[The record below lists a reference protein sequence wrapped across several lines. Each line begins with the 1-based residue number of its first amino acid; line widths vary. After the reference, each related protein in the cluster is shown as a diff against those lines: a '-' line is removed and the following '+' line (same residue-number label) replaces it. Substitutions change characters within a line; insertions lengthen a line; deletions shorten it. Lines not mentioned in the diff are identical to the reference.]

1 MTPQP
6 ESAYPAYAAYAAWRD
21 TPQTGPIDLSIV
33 IPAYN
38 EQARIVPTIGAFA
51 AHLALSGLTW
61 ELIVSD
67 DGSRDATRALIDLLD
82 HANVRVVEAP
92 ANAGKGAAVKRG
104 FAAARGRMVLFSDAD
119 NATPAD
125 ELDGLIARLEAGA
138 DVAIGSRAADGAD
151 VVNRSLLRRTL
162 TAGLRGVVRLG
173 LGIGVADTQCGFKLF
188 TAEAAHRISSAQTVD
203 GFSFDLEMLHLA
215 ERFGYEI
222 AEVPVRWFDAPGS
235 KVQPG
240 REAVRFVLSIVRIR
254 LNAIQGVYRHA

>member
-1 MTPQP
+1 MTH
-6 ESAYPAYAAYAAWRD
+6 ESASAYAAYIAWRD
-21 TPQTGPIDLSIV
+21 TRHTGPIDLSVV

-67 DGSRDATRALIDLLD
+67 DGSRDATRALVELLD
-82 HANVRVVEAP
+82 HANVRIVEAQ

-125 ELDGLIARLEAGA
+125 EIDGLIARLQAGA
-138 DVAIGSRAADGAD
+138 DVAIGSRAAEGAD

-162 TAGLRGVVRLG
+162 TSGLRAVVRVG

-188 TAEAAHRISSAQTVD
+188 TADAAHRISSAQTVD

-235 KVQPG
+235 TVRPG

-254 LNAIQGVYRHA
+254 LNALQGVYRHA

>member
-1 MTPQP
+1 MTNTP
-6 ESAYPAYAAYAAWRD
+6 ESAYAAYAAWRD
-21 TPQTGPIDLSIV
+21 IAQTGPIDLSIV

-38 EQARIVPTIGAFA
+38 EQSRIVPTIGAFA
-51 AHLALSGLTW
+51 AHLALSSLTW

-67 DGSRDATRALIDLLD
+67 DGSRDATRALIDVLD

-92 ANAGKGAAVKRG
+92 ANEGKGSAVKRG
-104 FAAARGRMVLFSDAD
+104 FAVARGRMVLFADAD

-125 ELDGLIARLEAGA
+125 QLDGLIARIEAGA
-138 DVAIGSRAADGAD
+138 DVAIGSRAVVGAD
-151 VVNRSLLRRTL
+151 VANRTLVRRTL
-162 TAGLRGVVRLG
+162 TAGLRALVRVG

-188 TAEAAHRISSAQTVD
+188 TAEAAHRISTAQTVD

-215 ERFGYEI
+215 ERFGYVI

-235 KVQPG
+235 TVHPS

-254 LNAIQGVYRHA
+254 FRSLNGAYRHA